1 MKADRRRCIDAGM
14 DDYLSKPLKPAVLIE
29 TVDRWMDRSMPSS
42 APPPPADIDV
52 MDALPILD
60 MSAITE
66 LALSLPATRFVP
78 FLHLCLLRADEDTAA
93 LARLNQTSALE
104 IRRKAHNLVANAGT
118 FGARQVQEL
127 AKRLQNACIDGDAAS
142 VERLVERIVT
152 AHAKATAALRAKLA
166 SGLDA
171 TIQ

>member
-1 MKADRRRCIDAGM
+1 MDGSFDAVE
-14 DDYLSKPLKPAVLIE
+14 STAH
-29 TVDRWMDRSMPSS
+29 T
-42 APPPPADIDV
+42 PADIDAI
-52 MDALPILD
+52 DALPILD
-60 MSAITE
+60 MNAIAE
-66 LALSLPATRFVP
+66 LASSLPIKRFVP
-78 FLHLCLLRADEDTAA
+78 FLDLCLLRADEDTAA
-93 LARLNQTSALE
+93 LAGLKRTSTLDE